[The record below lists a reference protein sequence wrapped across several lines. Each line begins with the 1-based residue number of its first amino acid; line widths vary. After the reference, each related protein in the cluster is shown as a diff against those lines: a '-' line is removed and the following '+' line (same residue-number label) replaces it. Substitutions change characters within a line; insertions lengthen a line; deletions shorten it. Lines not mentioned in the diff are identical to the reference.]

1 MIDKTLLEGV
11 INEGGSV
18 IAIYSDKWGGNRCFF
33 TPAEWVSVNS
43 SYHYSVYEV
52 KMVDVDKDCIYCIVT
67 VPNSKNQTLTGLFM
81 EVRYS
86 NYLVYSR
93 DKILK
98 SLLDEKVEV

>member
-1 MIDKTLLEGV
+1 VIDKTLLEQV
-11 INEGGSV
+11 INEA
-18 IAIYSDKWGGNRCFF
+18 INEAIYSDKWGGNR
-33 TPAEWVSVNS
+33 WVSLNS
-43 SYHYSVYEV
+43 GYYYSVMEV
-52 KMVDVDKDCIYCIVT
+52 RLVDVDKDCIYCIVT
-67 VPNSKNQTLTGLFM
+67 IPNSKNQTLTGLFM